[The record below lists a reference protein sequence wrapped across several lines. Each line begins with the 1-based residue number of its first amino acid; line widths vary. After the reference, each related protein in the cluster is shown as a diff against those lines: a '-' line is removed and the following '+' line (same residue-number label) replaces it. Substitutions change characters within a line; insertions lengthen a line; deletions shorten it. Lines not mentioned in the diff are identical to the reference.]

1 MNAVER
7 PSARFVDRLWRSAAT
22 CGLHFPLTIVYFV
35 TVIVLLALS
44 IALMPL
50 FLLGVPML
58 AMTLRYVRM
67 LAAAERGRCRG
78 LILVSVDAPTRRSA
92 GLVRGVLNDLRAART
107 WRQLT
112 YFAVAL
118 PIVGLV
124 GYALPFALAGVGVAG
139 MIVPFLPKPAHPV
152 PLPVSVRGLGWW
164 WLPIGVV
171 CVVVACW
178 LVQKCA
184 NGWAR
189 LVRLLLGRG
198 VEDQL
203 SERIETL
210 TGSRDAL
217 TAAAEAERTRI
228 ERDLHDGAQ
237 QRLVALAM
245 NLGIAR
251 MKLQTDRDAVGEYV
265 TQAHEEAKAA
275 LAELRDLARGINP
288 VILGDRGLDAAL
300 SAVAARSPIP
310 VDVDVQVHPRPPRPT
325 EAVAYFV
332 VAEALTNVAKHS
344 GATSVAVRA
353 RRDGDCLAVRIVD
366 NGRGGADPARG
377 SGLSGLAQ
385 RVAGAEGTFTMTS
398 PAGGPTTIDV
408 ELPCVS

>member
-1 MNAVER
+1 MTAVER

-22 CGLHFPLTIVYFV
+22 CGVHLPLTIFYFV
-35 TVIVLLALS
+35 TVIVLFVLS

-118 PIVGLV
+118 PIVGLA

-203 SERIETL
+203 SERIEPEHSP
-210 TGSRDAL
+210 GRQRQWQRDRRASGP
-217 TAAAEAERTRI
+217 TRHRLSDRRQRRWQRP
-228 ERDLHDGAQ
+228 ECLRPGRPVLATPHHHA
-237 QRLVALAM
+237 QRL
-245 NLGIAR
+245 R
-251 MKLQTDRDAVGEYV
+251 RRTDFLQLT
-265 TQAHEEAKAA
+265 
-275 LAELRDLARGINP
+275 P
-288 VILGDRGLDAAL
+288 
-300 SAVAARSPIP
+300 S
-310 VDVDVQVHPRPPRPT
+310 
-325 EAVAYFV
+325 V
-332 VAEALTNVAKHS
+332 V
-344 GATSVAVRA
+344 
-353 RRDGDCLAVRIVD
+353 
-366 NGRGGADPARG
+366 
-377 SGLSGLAQ
+377 
-385 RVAGAEGTFTMTS
+385 FTW
-398 PAGGPTTIDV
+398 
-408 ELPCVS
+408 